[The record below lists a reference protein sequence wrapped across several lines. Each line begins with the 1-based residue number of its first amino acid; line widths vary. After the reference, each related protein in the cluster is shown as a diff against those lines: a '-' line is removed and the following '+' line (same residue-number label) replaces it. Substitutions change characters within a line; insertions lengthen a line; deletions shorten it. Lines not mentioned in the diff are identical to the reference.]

1 MGVSLSALVTPEEVH
16 IDQLQGKVIL
26 IDAMNMLYQF
36 VTTIRQ
42 HDGTPLKDS
51 QGNITSHLTG
61 LFSRCTKLM
70 IKGVK
75 LAFVFDGTMP
85 DLKRAERARR
95 EKIKTEAIS
104 ALKVATESN
113 DIEGM
118 KKYAG
123 RTARITSE
131 MVLESKALLQALGIP
146 VIQAPSEG
154 EAQAAYMLAKGEG
167 DFVGSQDFDCLLYG
181 APKMIRNLSLSQR
194 RKKINAVTYKTV
206 LPEVLTLAHTLEELK
221 LSLPQLQALGMLVG
235 TDFSIGGVKG
245 LGPKKSLK
253 LVQEHGED
261 LQAIFT
267 AANWDEHQDA
277 SWEDVFEVISNMPT
291 TDDYELQ
298 WSTIDSDAVIEILVE
313 KHDFRKERILNVLET
328 IEEEN
333 KKGRQTGLG
342 QFF

>member
-1 MGVSLSALVTPEEVH
+1 
-16 IDQLQGKVIL
+16 
-26 IDAMNMLYQF
+26 
-36 VTTIRQ
+36 
-42 HDGTPLKDS
+42 
-51 QGNITSHLTG
+51 
-61 LFSRCTKLM
+61 
-70 IKGVK
+70 
-75 LAFVFDGTMP
+75 
-85 DLKRAERARR
+85 
-95 EKIKTEAIS
+95 
-104 ALKVATESN
+104 
-113 DIEGM
+113 
-118 KKYAG
+118 
-123 RTARITSE
+123 